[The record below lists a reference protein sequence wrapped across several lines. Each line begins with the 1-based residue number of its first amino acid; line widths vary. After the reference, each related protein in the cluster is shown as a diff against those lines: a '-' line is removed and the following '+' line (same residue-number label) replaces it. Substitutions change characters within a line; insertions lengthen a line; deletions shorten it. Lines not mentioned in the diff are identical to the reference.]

1 MIDKLRLQRLV
12 DNELG
17 FDETR
22 QLLQDIENETKD
34 SQAET
39 WRAVAG
45 AFVESQL
52 IRSQFIDRGSL
63 DHESPA
69 SEFNAGQGGKIGND
83 SKLHKTQNSK
93 IQNSKTQNSNGT
105 IPGSV
110 RWLSLAALVLLS
122 ITVATV
128 LNNLPSGEPA
138 GATGTMVASTQ
149 EPVPGDVIAAQ
160 NMTSNQAIDGN
171 DLNQSPAVYR
181 MQVEDP
187 AGKQYLDSDVPLY
200 AGSRSDASKWIRNVD
215 LPQSVYQRA
224 ENSGY
229 HIQQDVR
236 YLSGRLRDG
245 RAFVI
250 PVSKYSFSPEQ

>member
-1 MIDKLRLQRLV
+1 M
-12 DNELG
+12 
-17 FDETR
+17 
-22 QLLQDIENETKD
+22 LQDIENETKD

-93 IQNSKTQNSNGT
+93 TQNSNGT

-160 NMTSNQAIDGN
+160 NMT
-171 DLNQSPAVYR
+171 VTR
-181 MQVEDP
+181 
-187 AGKQYLDSDVPLY
+187 PLM
-200 AGSRSDASKWIRNVD
+200 AMI
-215 LPQSVYQRA
+215 
-224 ENSGY
+224 
-229 HIQQDVR
+229 
-236 YLSGRLRDG
+236 
-245 RAFVI
+245 
-250 PVSKYSFSPEQ
+250 